1 MARRALRYVSS
12 HNTRRAADHL
22 FVKKYLVVLVQV
34 HERSVD
40 TDVLCLLTRRLV
52 ERHPHLR
59 VVLMSATLCAD
70 LYRDYFNI
78 PAPHIFVG
86 ARRFP
91 VTEAFADD
99 VARQLRLPPRLRMA
113 AEQLAEETRTGRPPS
128 QQAVKLQVTRGSHP
142 PPRHRLTS
150 HAVLVVAGGGGGD
163 VASGCRSILPVTV
176 SPPTQY

>member
-12 HNTRRAADHL
+12 HNTRRAADHR
-22 FVKKYLVVLVQV
+22 FVKKYLVVLLVQV

-70 LYRDYFNI
+70 LYREYFNI

-142 PPRHRLTS
+142 PPPSPSHLPRSTS
-150 HAVLVVAGGGGGD
+150 GRGWW
-163 VASGCRSILPVTV
+163 RW
-176 SPPTQY
+176 